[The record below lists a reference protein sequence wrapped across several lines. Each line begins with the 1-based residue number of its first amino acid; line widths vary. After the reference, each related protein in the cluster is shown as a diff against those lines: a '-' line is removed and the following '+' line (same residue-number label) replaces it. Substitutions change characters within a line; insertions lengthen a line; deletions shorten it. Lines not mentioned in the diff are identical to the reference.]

1 MCLASQRRS
10 LFRCLHCQN
19 CSGHDFF
26 FQIRSCH
33 NKVQFLIPHLDNGCA
48 PTRWLC
54 TRRFGKPTF
63 RPSRRHKTCEKKNI
77 VFGDC
82 FTFSSTCIFC
92 LLTLS
97 LPHFFSLI
105 FANNF
110 FPSVGKHP
118 SIFGN
123 LTCKFPLLKQ
133 WPTAWPVQSVKKCTT
148 WWNKNPKGIV
158 PGQTGHKKHLQGVVY
173 LYTLLVGHTETQKC
187 CTCVFSWWN
196 EKHLRCRFFLVFYLV
211 KYRQPSECCEVYL
224 LGGKRVCVRGLP
236 DLVQRLWA
244 ESVCVVDLFTFLRC
258 DVPEKKRAVLNGQD
272 IYWTVGIFLQMAAGQ
287 VKGWQVDEMEHKPFG
302 SDNFVEE
309 QLAHDAE
316 GVCANLRYGLWNRI
330 FGEWFASCL
339 LKQ

>member
-26 FQIRSCH
+26 FQICSCH

-63 RPSRRHKTCEKKNI
+63 RPSRRHKTCEKKKNI

-82 FTFSSTCIFC
+82 FTFSSICIFC

-158 PGQTGHKKHLQGVVY
+158 PGQTGHKKHFTRRRIPVY
-173 LYTLLVGHTETQKC
+173 LVGWTYGNPKML
-187 CTCVFSWWN
+187 
-196 EKHLRCRFFLVFYLV
+196 HLCIFLMKWKALKVSFFLVFYLV
-211 KYRQPSECCEVYL
+211 KYRQPSECCVCVFAWWKKGL
-224 LGGKRVCVRGLP
+224 CSWLTWSCATPLSWICVRGWSLYLFEVRCAGKKTRSVEWSRYLLDGWHIFANGCGP
-236 DLVQRLWA
+236 SQRM
-244 ESVCVVDLFTFLRC
+244 T
-258 DVPEKKRAVLNGQD
+258 
-272 IYWTVGIFLQMAAGQ
+272 
-287 VKGWQVDEMEHKPFG
+287 GWWDG
-302 SDNFVEE
+302 T
-309 QLAHDAE
+309 
-316 GVCANLRYGLWNRI
+316 
-330 FGEWFASCL
+330 
-339 LKQ
+339 